1 MDAQRWKWP
10 ATIAA
15 LILVGGTLAGILWI
29 GANKLEGTPGFF
41 GPAPLIA
48 DINLSLEILLV
59 AGLSFGFFLARS
71 GSIDAHQYNQTIW
84 VLLNAVL
91 VAFIMAG
98 SMQDV
103 QPAKMA
109 DFTEARIGLTW
120 LHALAGSFTVVSGL
134 WIVLQMNNF
143 LPRSWHIKWWKN
155 LMRATLA
162 GYWIVALGGFVT
174 YYFWYVG

>member
-1 MDAQRWKWP
+1 MATQGWKFP
-10 ATIAA
+10 AIIAA
-15 LILVGGTLAGILWI
+15 VILVGGTLAGIMWI
-29 GANKLEGTPGFF
+29 TAHKLEGTPGFF

-71 GSIDAHQYNQTIW
+71 GNIAAHQYNQTTW
-84 VLLNAVL
+84 VLLNVVL

-103 QPAKMA
+103 KPAKLA
-109 DFTEARIGLTW
+109 DFAEARIAITW
-120 LHALAGSFTVVSGL
+120 LHALAGTCTVASGI
-134 WIVLQMNNF
+134 WIVLQMNNI
-143 LPRSWHIKWWKN
+143 LPKSWHVKWWKN

-162 GYWIVALGGFVT
+162 GYWMVALGGFLT